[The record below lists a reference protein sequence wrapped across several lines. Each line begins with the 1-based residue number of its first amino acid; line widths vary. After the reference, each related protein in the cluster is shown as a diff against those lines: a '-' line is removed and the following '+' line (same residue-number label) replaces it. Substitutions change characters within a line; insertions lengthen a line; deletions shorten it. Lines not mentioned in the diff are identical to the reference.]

1 MRAYFF
7 TAVAILMAFCLLTTP
22 ITAQKQSSKTNKVS
36 AEMRDFM
43 KQLDGKEEHV
53 NAALKKYAAEGVD
66 TTEMSYILVSNPK
79 ITKTETKEG
88 MTCYTMACKTGL
100 AERVYL
106 ICWKDKKIQKVKQLS
121 MRLP

>member
-1 MRAYFF
+1 MRAYLF
-7 TAVAILMAFCLLTTP
+7 TAVGSLMVFILLATP
-22 ITAQKQSSKTNKVS
+22 ITAQKQSSKTSKVN

-43 KQLDGKEEHV
+43 KHLDGKEENV

-66 TTEMSYILVSNPK
+66 TTAMSYILVSDPK
-79 ITKTETKEG
+79 ITKTETKDG
-88 MTCYTMACKTGL
+88 MTCYTMACKTGI

-121 MRLP
+121 MRIP

>member
-1 MRAYFF
+1 MRGYLY
-7 TAVAILMAFCLLTTP
+7 TAVGSLMVFCLLTTP
-22 ITAQKQSSKTNKVS
+22 VTAQKQSSKTSKVS

-66 TTEMSYILVSNPK
+66 TTDMSYTLVRDPK
-79 ITKTETKEG
+79 VTKMESKEG
-88 MTCYTMACKTGL
+88 MTCSTMACKTGI

-121 MRLP
+121 MKIP